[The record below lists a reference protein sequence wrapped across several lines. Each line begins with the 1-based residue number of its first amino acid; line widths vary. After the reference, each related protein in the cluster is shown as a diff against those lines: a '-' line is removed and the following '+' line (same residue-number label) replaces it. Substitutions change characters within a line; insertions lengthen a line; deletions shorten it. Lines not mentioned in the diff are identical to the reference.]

1 MKRLKIEV
9 SVKFGGYEKDIWD
22 KVFNNRSSKIC
33 GKQHLNNFEAYGLL
47 SRPYPFKFFK
57 GCLL

>member
-22 KVFNNRSSKIC
+22 KVFNNRSSKFVENSI
-33 GKQHLNNFEAYGLL
+33 
-47 SRPYPFKFFK
+47 
-57 GCLL
+57 